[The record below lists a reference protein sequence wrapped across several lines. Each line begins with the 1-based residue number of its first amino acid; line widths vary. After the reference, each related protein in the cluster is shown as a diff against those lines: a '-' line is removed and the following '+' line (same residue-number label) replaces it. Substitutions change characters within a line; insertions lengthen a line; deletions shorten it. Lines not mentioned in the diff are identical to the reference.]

1 MLLNLRIWLL
11 QEKLDKLYRT
21 RCFYRLKGYDTS
33 DISAHQIEYGMLQY
47 DIDVAED
54 KLKNLLAK
62 LKFKTDNSGR

>member
-1 MLLNLRIWLL
+1 MLLNLRIWLI
-11 QEKLDKLYRT
+11 QENLDKLYRT
-21 RCFYRLKGYDTS
+21 RCFYRLNEYDTS

>member
-1 MLLNLRIWLL
+1 MFLKLRIWFL

-33 DISAHQIEYGMLQY
+33 DIPAHQIEYGMLQY

-54 KLKNLLAK
+54 KLKNLFAK
-62 LKFKTDNSGR
+62 LQAERDTSF

>member
-1 MLLNLRIWLL
+1 MLLNLRIWLI

-21 RCFYRLKGYDTS
+21 RCFYRLNGYDTS